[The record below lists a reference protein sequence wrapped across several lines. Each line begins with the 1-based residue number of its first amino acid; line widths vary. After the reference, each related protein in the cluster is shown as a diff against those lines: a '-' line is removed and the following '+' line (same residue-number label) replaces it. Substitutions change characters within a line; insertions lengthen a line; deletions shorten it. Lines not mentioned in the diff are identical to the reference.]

1 MRDKHCWRYL
11 IGIQSEIYDSE
22 KNAISTFAIVEK
34 LGSGVA
40 STGGN
45 ATDWSLHQVIDN
57 HDFLG

>member
-1 MRDKHCWRYL
+1 MIAKK
-11 IGIQSEIYDSE
+11 I
-22 KNAISTFAIVEK
+22 AISNFARVEK

>member
-1 MRDKHCWRYL
+1 MIAK
-11 IGIQSEIYDSE
+11 
-22 KNAISTFAIVEK
+22 KNAISNFTRVEK
-34 LGSGVA
+34 LSSGVA